1 MFGHTVLLIPYHTI
15 TTLYHTITYHKIPY
29 TPLKNNWYSMFGHGA
44 AYGEQWREIC
54 HQCHHFFFLYQYL
67 HNVAPTVQQS
77 HSCTQPYAHCC
88 THKCIHT
95 YTTVAPIYAP
105 TCPTTLYALIWC
117 KSLKCCSNFREHS
130 SFPISAQTWCIS
142 KNMELDSKLSVFQQ
156 NIKMHHWDGGEMQQQ
171 KYGTF
176 PTSTFSTS
184 LIFFY
189 RFISAVQLLL
199 KSNKTFLTLVL
210 VSSTI

>member
-1 MFGHTVLLIPYHTI
+1 MFGIHKMFGHTVLFIPYHTI
-15 TTLYHTITYHKIPY
+15 TTLYHTITYHRTPY
-29 TPLKNNWYSMFGHGA
+29 TPLKNIWYSMFGHGA
-44 AYGEQWREIC
+44 AYGNNGDRYVISATIS
-54 HQCHHFFFLYQYL
+54 FFSTNIFTMWHPQS
-67 HNVAPTVQQS
+67 NNPAVAPT
-77 HSCTQPYAHCC
+77 HIRTQLHPHMHPQCGF
-88 THKCIHT
+88 HT

-105 TCPTTLYALIWC
+105 TCPTTLYALIYAPTWC

-176 PTSTFSTS
+176 PTSTFLHHFCRNQT
-184 LIFFY
+184 
-189 RFISAVQLLL
+189 RP
-199 KSNKTFLTLVL
+199 
-210 VSSTI
+210 STI